1 MIQGHGGDIYA
12 MAQRLGC
19 RPEAIIDMSSN
30 INPLGM
36 PPGLQSHL
44 HDCLHWAGALPEADA
59 GKAIAHMAAL
69 LNVDSHRIL
78 AGNGTTQF
86 IYTACAALNARKV
99 LIVGPTYAD
108 YADACRMHHLQPH
121 YFLSIAETRFAV
133 DLERLDQMLF
143 DFDTVFICNPN
154 NPTGRLIACDALL
167 ALCRQHSKTHFVV
180 DESYLPFAAVDG
192 SQSMVA
198 CELDNLSVLWSI
210 SKIFAVPGLR
220 AGFLIANQNTIS
232 RFRRLMQP
240 WSLNSLAQA
249 AVAYL
254 GSNRTAMYRFIDE
267 TRRYLEKERARFCD
281 AMASRTQLTLFPSE
295 TSYILMALPKGV
307 DADDLCRHMAQ
318 GRILIRNCGNFHGL
332 SDRYV
337 RVALKD
343 PEINRLACNYL
354 AEFMEN
360 PTSAAH

>member
-12 MAQRLGC
+12 VARRLGC

-44 HDCLHWAGALPEADA
+44 HDHLHRAGALPEVDA
-59 GKAIAHMAAL
+59 GKAIAHMATL

-86 IYTACAALNARKV
+86 IYTACAALNTHKV

-108 YADACRMHHLQPH
+108 YADACRMLHLQPD

-133 DLERLDQMLF
+133 DLERLDQMLS

-154 NPTGRLIACDALL
+154 NPTGRLIACDVLL
-167 ALCRQHSKTHFVV
+167 ALCRQHPKTHFVI
-180 DESYLPFAAVDG
+180 DESYLPFATVDG
-192 SQSMVA
+192 SQSMLA
-198 CELDNLSVLWSI
+198 CELDNASVLWSI

-220 AGFLIANQNTIS
+220 AGFLIANRTTIS

-249 AVAYL
+249 AVEYL
-254 GSNRTAMYRFIDE
+254 GSNRMAMYTFINK
-267 TRRYLEKERARFCD
+267 TRRYLEKERRIFCD
-281 AMASRTQLTLFPSE
+281 AMASRTPLTPFPSK
-295 TSYILMALPKGV
+295 TSYILMELPKGG
-307 DADDLCRHMAQ
+307 DADDLCRRMAQ
-318 GRILIRNCGNFHGL
+318 RRILIRNCSNFHGL

-337 RVALKD
+337 RVALKE
-343 PEINRLACNYL
+343 PEMNRLASDYL
-354 AEFMEN
+354 AEFVQN
-360 PTSAAH
+360 PTSAAY